1 MLIPSLRVMVPAIA
15 SIIDLWLSPTEDDDA
30 VIVVVNIFTSPSIP
44 CIVGS
49 LLMFNLRE
57 AAQMGVNGGTNIS
70 LNVRTEDTM
79 VFT

>member
-1 MLIPSLRVMVPAIA
+1 MVPAIA
-15 SIIDLWLSPTEDDDA
+15 SIIDLWLSLTEDDA
-30 VIVVVNIFTSPSIP
+30 MIVVMNIFTSSSIP

-57 AAQMGVNGGTNIS
+57 AAQRGVNGGTNIS
-70 LNVRTEDTM
+70 LNVRTEGTM

>member
-1 MLIPSLRVMVPAIA
+1 MVIPSLRVMVPAIA
-15 SIIDLWLSPTEDDDA
+15 SIIYLWLLPTKDDA
-30 VIVVVNIFTSPSIP
+30 MIVVMNIFTSPSIP

-57 AAQMGVNGGTNIS
+57 AAQRGVNGGTNIS
-70 LNVRTEDTM
+70 LNVRTEGTM